1 MIELSKSEQRVDA
14 VLRAHNLTTQI
25 VRLGDNAHTAQ
36 QAADGLGIDVA
47 QIVKSLI
54 FRGTESDKAYLL
66 LVSGSNRVHETCG
79 PPDWRKT
86 GPCRRGF
93 CARTHRLCHRRRVAP
108 SAQPGKSIFSSMKLC
123 LTMRCC
129 GAAAGH
135 PKSVFETNAHQL
147 VTLTGA
153 KSLNIL

>member
-66 LVSGSNRVHETCG
+66 LVSGSNRVHENV
-79 PPDWRKT
+79 R
-86 GPCRRGF
+86 
-93 CARTHRLCHRRRVAP
+93 
-108 SAQPGKSIFSSMKLC
+108 
-123 LTMRCC
+123 
-129 GAAAGH
+129 AA
-135 PKSVFETNAHQL
+135 
-147 VTLTGA
+147 
-153 KSLNIL
+153 